1 MNRHSLIN
9 LFCRK
14 PFLPLLLYT
23 LLHVCVD
30 AHAQITPPSILWKKT
45 LGGTLNET
53 LNSTYE
59 TTDGGYILGGQTTS
73 ANGDVQGT
81 RKGTFDAWVVKID
94 ANGGIEWQK
103 DFGGSR
109 DDIVMS
115 VKETSDQG
123 FIVEGY
129 TASTDGDFSSNHG
142 GTDIFVIKL
151 SKNGSIEW
159 IKCFG
164 GTLDEKSGEI
174 VVSSEG
180 GYLLTGSATSF
191 NGDLLGQSP
200 TDADAWVLKISN
212 TGIIQWQKLFGGAF
226 TDFCRASKQLPDKN
240 YVVASNIGTTSGANQ
255 REDILVSMIKPNGSI
270 ASQKSYGGTRQE
282 FASSLEL
289 TPDGGFVILGKTNS
303 NNGDITKNQGD
314 FDVWVLKMDVS
325 GNVQW
330 QKTFGGSGVD
340 GGVATETWGNI
351 HATDDDGYIFTSSTN
366 VTNGDVSLPIS
377 SWSGSQPRVWVVK
390 LDCKQNI
397 QWQKVLGGNSGDYG
411 IFAKQN
417 SDQSYFITA
426 NAASNDG
433 DVVGNKGSRD
443 FWFVKISPEPKLHPI
458 LAISGPLEF
467 CEGNSIRLNGDLG
480 PQYKYQWQKD
490 GIDIPGETA
499 TRLTVSTSGTYKVI
513 SSPKNCPKPQVD
525 TSVNVVVTVKPILLL
540 PQDTT
545 YCTLPMKLKVGTV
558 SPMSSKA
565 TYLWSSGETTPE
577 INPTA
582 IGQYEVTVSVGGC
595 EVKAASQVSKGT
607 IPVVSLPA
615 RVEGCFDIT
624 LPYILSAG
632 NDPSWRYR
640 WLPNNETSN
649 YINVSKAGTY
659 TVKITNGDNCSVEKS
674 VLMVQKCVSKI
685 YIPTIFTPNNDGIN
699 DVFAITAQD
708 VMEYEL
714 QIYDRWGELVFMT
727 QSQSDNWDG
736 TYRGQNAPEGTYSW
750 QIKYSNSYQPTEIL
764 TQTGTVLLTR

>member
-1 MNRHSLIN
+1 
-9 LFCRK
+9 
-14 PFLPLLLYT
+14 
-23 LLHVCVD
+23 VCL
-30 AHAQITPPSILWKKT
+30 ASHAQVNPPTILWKKT

-59 TTDGGYILGGQTTS
+59 TTDGGYILGGQTSS
-73 ANGDVQGT
+73 ANGDVKGT
-81 RKGTFDAWVVKID
+81 RKGAFDAWVVKID
-94 ANGGIEWQK
+94 ATGDIEWQK

-109 DDIVMS
+109 DDIVTS

-151 SKNGSIEW
+151 SKNGSVEW

-164 GTLDEKSGEI
+164 GTLDEKSSE
-174 VVSSEG
+174 VVCSSEG
-180 GYLLTGSATSF
+180 GYLLTGSAKSF

-200 TDADAWVLKISN
+200 MDADAWVLKISN
-212 TGIIQWQKLFGGAF
+212 TGVIEWQKLFGSNF
-226 TDFCRASKQLPDKN
+226 TDFCKTVKQLPNKN
-240 YVVASNIGTTSGANQ
+240 YVLASNIGTASGSNQ

-270 ASQKSYGGTRQE
+270 VSQTSYGGTRQE
-282 FASSLEL
+282 FASCLEL
-289 TPDGGFVILGKTNS
+289 TPDGGFIILGKTNS
-303 NNGDITKNQGD
+303 NNGSITKNQGD
-314 FDVWVLKMDVS
+314 FDIWLLKMDAS
-325 GNVQW
+325 GNLQM
-330 QKTFGGSGVD
+330 QKTLGGSGID
-340 GGVATETWGNI
+340 GGVSTEAWGNI
-351 HATDDDGYIFTSSTN
+351 HVTDDDGYILTSSTN
-366 VTNGDVSLPIS
+366 STNGDVAIPSTV
-377 SWSGSQPRVWVVK
+377 WSGLQSRVWIVK
-390 LDCKQNI
+390 LNCKLNI
-397 QWQKVLGGNSGDYG
+397 QWQRVMGGNAGDYG

-417 SDQSYFITA
+417 TDRSYFITA
-426 NAASNDG
+426 NVASNDG
-433 DVVGNKGSRD
+433 DVVGNNGSQD
-443 FWFVKISPEPKLHPI
+443 FWFIKLASETKVRPN

-490 GIDIPGETA
+490 GVDIPGETA

-513 SSPKNCPKPQVD
+513 SSPKDCPKPQVD
-525 TSVNVVVTVKPILLL
+525 TSVNVVVTVKPTLVL

-545 YCTLPMKLKVGTV
+545 YCVLPMKLKVGTV
-558 SPMSSKA
+558 SPISSKA

-577 INPTA
+577 ITPTT

-595 EVKAASQVSKGT
+595 EVKAASQVRKGT
-607 IPVVSLPA
+607 PPVVSLPV
-615 RVEGCFDIT
+615 RVEGCFDTT

-674 VLMVQKCVSKI
+674 VLMVQRCVSKI
-685 YIPTIFTPNNDGIN
+685 YAPTIFTPNNDKNN
-699 DVFAITAQD
+699 DLFEIIAQD

-736 TYRGQNAPEGTYSW
+736 TYRGQNTPEGTYSW
-750 QIKYSNSYQPTEIL
+750 QIKYKNSFQPMEIL
-764 TQTGTVLLTR
+764 TQTGTVLLAR